1 MLKNTCY
8 LIRKNGGA
16 VRAACCCD
24 GNLCFAVRAF
34 FFGRL
39 CRRCRFLVQLVQL
52 ADDKEHDKGHD
63 QEIDQLGD
71 EQAVSDNGGLLFGGL
86 QGCVMLAV

>member
-1 MLKNTCY
+1 M
-8 LIRKNGGA
+8 
-16 VRAACCCD
+16 RAAGCRD
-24 GNLCFAVRAF
+24 GNLGFAVRAF

-63 QEIDQLGD
+63 QEIDQLGC
-71 EQAVSDNGGLLFGGL
+71 EQTVRNDGSLLFGGL
-86 QGCVMLAV
+86 QGCVMLAI